1 MNSAKQWF
9 KKKKKNWKKDV
20 SESQTRGFFFPSRLK
35 RFSWV
40 GDEWGVC
47 RAMLVVLLTAD
58 TNLSSTAWNT
68 KWLNTDYASFKRFW
82 STRKLCVRCGNCA
95 PRVGVRMRFLDKREM
110 ERECPFCLAYLFI
123 YLFFWSLSMQSSAPA
138 EIISTTALA
147 AKSLVRALG
156 SDLQSRG
163 KVGRIL
169 ALIYCCR
176 SSPSC
181 LSGRVLWSNDTS
193 PCQ

>member
-1 MNSAKQWF
+1 MFLNLRPEA
-9 KKKKKNWKKDV
+9 
-20 SESQTRGFFFPSRLK
+20 FFFPSRLK

-123 YLFFWSLSMQSSAPA
+123 YLFFWSLSM
-138 EIISTTALA
+138 
-147 AKSLVRALG
+147 
-156 SDLQSRG
+156 
-163 KVGRIL
+163 
-169 ALIYCCR
+169 
-176 SSPSC
+176 
-181 LSGRVLWSNDTS
+181 
-193 PCQ
+193 